1 MAPQTSPDV
10 HSPATAAAA
19 GSATAGTPSPSS
31 GPAAARPEHR
41 ERWQATAEAA
51 GLLRDGVP
59 VPTVF
64 ETMTSLAAEHGAV
77 NLGQGFPDAPGP
89 DALLELAAAEVRTG
103 SNQYAPGTG
112 SPQLRRAVAEHRTC
126 HWGVHEDPDT
136 QVLITTG
143 ATEAIAAAVLAFVGP
158 GDEVVTVEPFYDAHA
173 ATIALAGGRHVT
185 VPVGP
190 PAFLPDPDEVAAAFT
205 DRTRMLILNTPHN
218 PTGAVY
224 PRQLLGRLVALCA
237 ERGVLV
243 LTDEVYD
250 HLVFDGE
257 HVTARAVPG
266 AEDVVLTA
274 SSAGKSLAVTG
285 WKVGWLVGPA
295 ELVAA
300 ARAVKQYLTF
310 SSGPAYQEAVAAYLP
325 QADAHLAEQRQR
337 YRAGRD
343 LLVSGL
349 REAGLDPVVPQ
360 AGYFVTVDLSPWG
373 VEDAQAAAEDW
384 IRTAGVCAIPVS
396 ALCRAGGEHMR
407 SWLRLAFCKDAGVI
421 AEGMDRLVRHAAS
434 LRG

>member
-1 MAPQTSPDV
+1 MAPQTSPEV
-10 HSPATAAAA
+10 HVQSSQAPGA
-19 GSATAGTPSPSS
+19 GSPRTP
-31 GPAAARPEHR
+31 
-41 ERWQATAEAA
+41 RWRATAEAA
-51 GLLRDGVP
+51 GLLREGVP

-64 ETMTSLAAEHGAV
+64 ETMTSLALEHDAV
-77 NLGQGFPDAPGP
+77 NLGQGFPDADGP
-89 DALLELAAAEVRTG
+89 QELLDLAADAVRNG

-112 SPQLRRAVAEHRTC
+112 SPALRRAVAEHRRR
-126 HWGVHEDPDT
+126 HWGGVDEDPDT

-143 ATEAIAAAVLAFVGP
+143 ATEAIAAAVLAFVSP

-173 ATIALAGGRHVT
+173 ATIAMAGGRHVT

-190 PAFLPDPDEVAAAFT
+190 PAFLPDPDEVAACFT

-224 PRQLLGRLVALCA
+224 PRELLARLVARCA
-237 ERGVLV
+237 ERDVLV

-257 HVTARAVPG
+257 HVTGRAVPG

-274 SSAGKSLAVTG
+274 SSAGKSFAVTG
-285 WKVGWLVGPA
+285 WKVGWLTGSA
-295 ELVAA
+295 ERIAA
-300 ARAVKQYLTF
+300 VRAVKQYLTF
-310 SSGPAYQEAVAAYLP
+310 SSGPAYQQAVAEYLP
-325 QADAHLAEQRQR
+325 RADAHLAEQRER

-384 IRTAGVCAIPVS
+384 IRTAGICSIPVS
-396 ALCRAGGEHMR
+396 ALCRADGDTMR
-407 SWLRLAFCKDAGVI
+407 SWLRLAFCKDSTVI
-421 AEGMDRLVRHAAS
+421 AKGMERLVRHAAS
-434 LRG
+434 LRS

>member
-1 MAPQTSPDV
+1 MAPQTPRDAPAPSTEARAPGSP
-10 HSPATAAAA
+10 SAPGPSGAA
-19 GSATAGTPSPSS
+19 GTGSPNL
-31 GPAAARPEHR
+31 
-41 ERWQATAEAA
+41 RWQAAASAA

-64 ETMTSLAAEHGAV
+64 ETMTSLAQEHDAV
-77 NLGQGFPDAPGP
+77 NLGQGFPDADGP
-89 DALLELAAAEVRTG
+89 AELLELAADAVRNG

-112 SPQLRRAVAEHRTC
+112 SPALRRAVAEHRRR
-126 HWGVHEDPDT
+126 HWGVDEDPDS
-136 QVLITTG
+136 QVLVTTG
-143 ATEAIAAAVLAFVGP
+143 ATEAIAAAVLAFVSP

-190 PAFLPDPDEVAAAFT
+190 PSFLPDPDEVASAFT

-224 PRQLLGRLVALCA
+224 PRELLARLVALCA
-237 ERGVLV
+237 DRGVLV

-257 HVTARAVPG
+257 HVTGRAVPG

-285 WKVGWLVGPA
+285 WKVGWLTGPA
-295 ELVAA
+295 DRIAA
-300 ARAVKQYLTF
+300 VRAVKQYLTF
-310 SSGPAYQEAVAAYLP
+310 SSGPAYQQAVAEYLP
-325 QADAHLAEQRQR
+325 RADGHLAEQLER

-360 AGYFVTVDLSPWG
+360 AGYFVTVDLAPWG
-373 VEDAQAAAEDW
+373 VQDARAAAEDW
-384 IRTAGVCAIPVS
+384 IRTAGVCSIPVS
-396 ALCRAGGEHMR
+396 ALCRADGDTMR
-407 SWLRLAFCKDAGVI
+407 SWLRVAFCKDAAVIREGV
-421 AEGMDRLVRHAAS
+421 DRLVHNAAS